1 MYSFV
6 VLKNYITTSIRKGS
20 VWIAL
25 SQKKHTHT
33 HTHKKKKKIQ
43 VFIAYSQCRLFDRL
57 PIEILLHFAQYAS
70 DDSQEK
76 RKGIN
81 VFKRQNDSDTAS
93 DISDLGLDLETGPN
107 DREASRVLAYLPHIS
122 DECIQSRITNSP
134 MTSEEKSLVRRL
146 YARQV
151 QNSIQE
157 DEDYGDP
164 RHRNWYR
171 VRFRRYYYLKTRY
184 TSYPMRNSNN

>member
-1 MYSFV
+1 
-6 VLKNYITTSIRKGS
+6 
-20 VWIAL
+20 
-25 SQKKHTHT
+25 
-33 HTHKKKKKIQ
+33 
-43 VFIAYSQCRLFDRL
+43 
-57 PIEILLHFAQYAS
+57 
-70 DDSQEK
+70 
-76 RKGIN
+76 
-81 VFKRQNDSDTAS
+81 
-93 DISDLGLDLETGPN
+93 
-107 DREASRVLAYLPHIS
+107 
-122 DECIQSRITNSP
+122 